1 MPANPLTKEQLAEA
15 ARLKKIFVEWQAK
28 QKHAE
33 LAYSQEAAA
42 GILGFGQSAF
52 SQYLNGRIPLNIDAA
67 KKISDLLGCHISDF
81 SESLAKEVAKFAPT
95 MSEASTFSERTVGP
109 GPDIRGQVPLI
120 SWVAAGAFCES
131 PDNFAPGDAEKWL
144 SCPIPHGKYTYCLR
158 VVGKSMDNGDDG
170 YRDGEIIFV
179 DPDVEAMPG
188 RDAIVRTPNG
198 ESTFKRLKQDVDGLY
213 LQALN
218 PRWEPNY
225 FKMPEGSHICG
236 IVIFA
241 GRER

>member
-1 MPANPLTKEQLAEA
+1 MSQPTLSELETGESAGTTIVASIASALGVNALWLETGKGSPAITSPAKEQ
-15 ARLKKIFVEWQAK
+15 
-28 QKHAE
+28 
-33 LAYSQEAAA
+33 S
-42 GILGFGQSAF
+42 
-52 SQYLNGRIPLNIDAA
+52 NIKA
-67 KKISDLLGCHISDF
+67 
-81 SESLAKEVAKFAPT
+81 
-95 MSEASTFSERTVGP
+95 

-120 SWVAAGAFCES
+120 SWVTAGAFCES

-144 SCPIPHGKYTYCLR
+144 SCPVPHGKYTYCLR

-188 RDAIVRTPNG
+188 RDAIIRTPNG

-225 FKMPEGSHICG
+225 FKLPEGSHICG

>member
-1 MPANPLTKEQLAEA
+1 MELKQTISIWVRQARKEAGLSGEM
-15 ARLKKIFVEWQAK
+15 LGAK
-28 QKHAE
+28 
-33 LAYSQEAAA
+33 L
-42 GILGFGQSAF
+42 
-52 SQYLNGRIPLNIDAA
+52 
-67 KKISDLLGCHISDF
+67 
-81 SESLAKEVAKFAPT
+81 SLEPGAPT
-95 MSEASTFSERTVGP
+95 RGFTRANISHWETGKHSPNLQQLIAIAKITGKGLPSTIVSAMQSGKDEQSNVEA

-144 SCPIPHGKYTYCLR
+144 SCPVPHGKYTYCLR

-179 DPDVEAMPG
+179 DPDAEAMPG
-188 RDAIVRTPNG
+188 KDAIVRTPNG
-198 ESTFKRLKQDVDGLY
+198 ESTFKRLKQDIDGLY

-225 FKMPEGSHICG
+225 FKLPEGSHICG